1 MNSAE
6 MSKKRWGIPAFLC
19 LGIAAYFIATALFA
33 LWSGRDFASETP
45 QFIRYV
51 AVPTIIAIGFVMC
64 ALFASPDT
72 RAIVA
77 ASSIAVLG
85 GMFAFELVMTARS
98 YSATSGLVSLPDKG
112 WLRAQNVDESLPP
125 SRTAKALNTAMGVKS
140 LSEAVLG
147 GIPGKRV
154 YLCSSGGKPVFYQ
167 ADRFGFNNPEDAY
180 GAPVDVMI
188 VGDSFVEGICLNP
201 GQDLVGQIRKNGPST
216 VGVGNRG
223 AGPVFELAALGRY
236 GPELR
241 PRTVV
246 LAFFEGND
254 WENLEQELKTPYLRQ
269 ALSPDAQFGPVDLK
283 AETLARARP
292 VISDWQSIR
301 MPGPLEV
308 LQRTN
313 SLRNFL
319 ALQKTSLHL
328 GIAYPKAPPVI
339 EEYNAVLART
349 KAVAASWG
357 GRVILLYIPLQDRF
371 LGLVNRDFVYDQV
384 RSKVL
389 SAADQNAIP
398 VVDLAP
404 IFKGHPKPQSL
415 YGPDAHFS
423 TLGAGVAAKAVA
435 DFLQETDENQ
445 LAERRAEQPSPPAL
459 ELSR

>member
-1 MNSAE
+1 

-19 LGIAAYFIATALFA
+19 LGIAAYFIGTAIFA
-33 LWSGRDFASETP
+33 LWNGRDFASETP
-45 QFIRYV
+45 QFVRYV
-51 AVPTIIAIGFVMC
+51 AVPAIIAAGFVLC
-64 ALFASPDT
+64 ALFAKPDT
-72 RAIVA
+72 RAVVA
-77 ASSIAVLG
+77 ASSIAILG

-98 YSATSGLVSLPDKG
+98 YSATAGLVSLPDIR
-112 WLRAQNVDESLPP
+112 WMRSQNVDESLPP

-140 LSEAVLG
+140 LPNAVLG

-167 ADRFGFNNPEDAY
+167 ADRFGFNNPEEAY
-180 GAPVDVMI
+180 GAPVDIMV
-188 VGDSFVEGICLNP
+188 VGDSFVEGICLKS
-201 GQDLVGQIRKNGPST
+201 GQDLVGQLRATGPAT

-254 WENLEQELKTPYLRQ
+254 WENLEQELQTPYLRQ
-269 ALSPDAQFGPVDLK
+269 ALSPDAEFGSVDLE
-283 AETLARARP
+283 AETLARAKP
-292 VISDWQSIR
+292 VITDWQSIR

-313 SLRNFL
+313 SLRNLL

-328 GIAYPKAPPVI
+328 GIAYPKAPPAI
-339 EEYNAVLART
+339 LEYNSVLART
-349 KAVAASWG
+349 KAVAAGWG

-371 LGLVNRDFVYDQV
+371 MGLVSRDFVYDQV

-389 SAADQNAIP
+389 AAADQNDIP
-398 VVDLAP
+398 VIDLAAM
-404 IFKGHPKPQSL
+404 FKTHPKPQSL
-415 YGPDAHFS
+415 YGSDAHFS
-423 TLGAGVAAKAVA
+423 ALGASVAASAVA
-435 DFLQETDENQ
+435 DFLRKAEDDQ
-445 LAERRAEQPSPPAL
+445 LADRNGKPHTPSRPAL
-459 ELSR
+459 